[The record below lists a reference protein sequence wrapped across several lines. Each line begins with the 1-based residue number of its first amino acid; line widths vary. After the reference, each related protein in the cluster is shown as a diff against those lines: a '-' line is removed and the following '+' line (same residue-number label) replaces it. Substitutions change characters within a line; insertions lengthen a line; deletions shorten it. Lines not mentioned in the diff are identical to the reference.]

1 MSNNDLGTLASSK
14 RELTFIR
21 YLAALGAIVGG
32 NIGYEFYLGSGDTLP
47 ILAGVLIG
55 AIAGALCAKALS
67 IAIQIALMALIV
79 LYYANR
85 IFNIWALITS

>member
-1 MSNNDLGTLASSK
+1 MSNKDLGTLASSR

-21 YLAALGAIVGG
+21 YLAALGAFVGA
-32 NIGYEFYLGSGDTLP
+32 NIGYEFYQDSGDLLP

-55 AIAGALCAKALS
+55 AIVGAICAKALS
-67 IAIQIALMALIV
+67 IAIQIAIMFIIV

-85 IFNIWALITS
+85 FFNILSFLTS